1 MLLGMATGDACGF
14 RFENLPADEV
24 KRLLSEGLIPGQ
36 YTDDTQQALAVSEL
50 MISNCPFNQ
59 WNLSRFL
66 LMVYQRDK
74 REGYS
79 PLTRKMLEDSPDPD
93 SFLSYI
99 PENEKVLRKS
109 DGAAM
114 RALPLGFFA
123 RREDVISYA
132 LKSASITHGH
142 QEACAVTIAIACI
155 AYERYH
161 LKTPFREIWW
171 HIRDAI
177 LDVSSDTVQYC
188 DKCANLSFLD
198 REIILESH
206 RSYGVPYTDARILLG
221 AVLCLLKLFGEDQ
234 ERVLHEAL
242 LLGGDTDTTAA
253 IVLGV
258 SLLHEKPEKKISEL
272 INRLESGRFG
282 RPYLE
287 KIGDLLTERYPPK
300 TSSP

>member
-24 KRLLSEGLIPGQ
+24 KGLLSEDLEPGK

-50 MISNCPFNQ
+50 MISDSPFNE
-59 WNLSRFL
+59 WNLSKYL

-79 PLTRKMLEDSPDPD
+79 QLTRKMLEESPDPD

-99 PENEKVLRKS
+99 PENEKILRKS

-132 LKSASITHGH
+132 LKSAAITHGH
-142 QEACAVTIAIACI
+142 QEACAVTVAIASI

-161 LKTPFREIWW
+161 FKTPFNEIWW
-171 HIRDAI
+171 RIRDSI
-177 LDVSSDTVQYC
+177 VNVSSDTVRYC
-188 DKCANLSFLD
+188 DKCANLSSPD
-198 REIILESH
+198 REVILESH

-221 AVLCLLKLFGEDQ
+221 AVLCLLKFFGEDQ
-234 ERVLHEAL
+234 ERVLREAL

-253 IVLGV
+253 IVLGIA
-258 SLLHEKPEKKISEL
+258 LLHVKPVRKISDL
-272 INRLESGRFG
+272 INGLENGRFG
-282 RPYLE
+282 RSYLE
-287 KIGDLLTERYPPK
+287 KIGDMLSERYPPK
-300 TSSP
+300 IISL